1 MKIAKRSP
9 GSLETKALRQKIGD
23 RALLRA
29 FFTVIEDH
37 GIRSKFIN
45 DLPAGA
51 ARRTRHSLAVDDGD
65 RANLKLRTIRC
76 NRGKYRGALGTVGHS
91 VGGIFDVASDEN
103 LALRGQDRSSHPEV

>member
-37 GIRSKFIN
+37 GIRPKFIN
-45 DLPAGA
+45 NLSTRA
-51 ARRTRHSLAVDDGD
+51 ARRTRNSLAVDDGD
-65 RANLKLRTIRC
+65 RAILKLRTIRC
-76 NRGKYRGALGTVGHS
+76 NRGKYRGTLGAVGHS
-91 VGGIFDVASDEN
+91 VRGIFDVTSDEN
-103 LALRGQDRSSHPEV
+103 FSLRGQDCSSYPEV